1 VQILNGTVLG
11 GRYELIEIIGEGGMA
26 TVYKAR
32 DRVLDRIVAV
42 KILKD
47 EFSRDKNF
55 VEKFKTEALSA
66 ARISHPNIVNIYDV
80 GQENNIHYIVMELVD
95 GKTLKDMI
103 RSQAP
108 LSIEQA
114 VDIAIMVCDGVHHA
128 HEKGIIH
135 RDIKPHNIL
144 ITEHGMVKV
153 ADFGIARAVSTGTI
167 TYGNNIVGS
176 VHYFSPEQARGE
188 AINRTTDIYS
198 IGCILY
204 EMLTG
209 RVPFDADSPIT
220 IALRHI
226 HDVPPSPRTI
236 NNAIPPALE
245 AIIYKAMEKV
255 PANRFPTALDMRNAL
270 LNINQGTAEYAGKR
284 SRNKSVAIANGLEGR
299 DEASVKK
306 KKIRPAGIALIA
318 IAIIGLLSGVMFMM
332 GGNIFGKE
340 IAVPDIV
347 GMDYNKAYEELK
359 KIDLILNVI
368 GKEASDTVAKDA
380 VISQDPLKGRK
391 VKANH
396 EINAIISLGS
406 EKVKV
411 PNIIGIDIKVAGERL
426 ANSGLNLGNRDDR
439 NDETRPE
446 GMVIAQ
452 KPDADTMAKPGTS
465 VNYTVSKGKQPN
477 RITMPDLKGLTQDAA
492 GKKLQD
498 NKLVLGEIKRQES
511 TAYFADQ
518 VVDQDTAAGVLT
530 DEGTKVNITLSTG
543 PGPVSKTQTLEF
555 NLPSDQPYYKV
566 VIRVNDARG
575 SREVYSIL
583 HKAGDTVS
591 VGINYFGTGS
601 AEVRLNGN
609 LSKTYPLQ

>member
-1 VQILNGTVLG
+1 LNGTVLG
-11 GRYELIEIIGEGGMA
+11 GRYELIEIIGEGGMS

-80 GQENNIHYIVMELVD
+80 GQEKDTYYIVMELVD
-95 GKTLKDMI
+95 GKTLKDLI

-108 LSIEQA
+108 LSIEKA

-153 ADFGIARAVSTGTI
+153 ADFGIARAVSSGTI

-188 AINRTTDIYS
+188 DINRTTDIYS
-198 IGCILY
+198 IGCVLY

-209 RVPFDADSPIT
+209 KLPFNADSPIT

-236 NNAIPPALE
+236 NNEIPPALE
-245 AIIYKAMEKV
+245 GIIYKAMEKA
-255 PANRFPTALDMRNAL
+255 PANRFSTALEMRNAL
-270 LNINQGTAEYAGKR
+270 LHLNKGIAEYMGKR
-284 SRNKSVAIANGLEGR
+284 SGNKSAIAGLGER
-299 DEASVKK
+299 DESNVKK
-306 KKIRPAGIALIA
+306 RRIRPAGIALVV

-332 GGNIFGKE
+332 GGNLFGKE

-347 GMDYNKAYEELK
+347 GMNITKAQDELSK
-359 KIDLILNVI
+359 LGLVMNVI
-368 GKEASDTVAKDA
+368 ARQSDDKVEKDA
-380 VISQDPLKGRK
+380 VISQDPAKGRK
-391 VKANH
+391 VKAGRQ
-396 EINAIISLGS
+396 INVTISEGTD
-406 EKVKV
+406 KVKV
-411 PNIIGIDIKVAGERL
+411 PNIIGIDIKTAGERL
-426 ANSGLNLGNRDDR
+426 AKAGLNLGEREDR
-439 NDETRPE
+439 YDETKPE
-446 GMVIAQ
+446 GMVLTQ
-452 KPDADTMAKPGTS
+452 KPEAETMAKPGTN
-465 VNYTVSKGKQPN
+465 VNVAVSKGKQPG
-477 RITMPDLKGLTQDAA
+477 RVSMPDLKGLTQNAA
-492 GKKLQD
+492 AKKIQE
-498 NKLVLGEIKRQES
+498 NKLVLGDIKRQES
-511 TAYFADQ
+511 TLYFTEQ
-518 VVDQDTAAGVLT
+518 VADQDTAAGVLV
-530 DEGTKVNITLSTG
+530 DEGTIVNIIISTG
-543 PGPVSKTQTLEF
+543 PGPAAKIKTLEF
-555 NLPSDQPYYKV
+555 TLPSDEQYYKV
-566 VIRVNDARG
+566 VIRINDARG

-583 HKAGDTVS
+583 HKSGDQVS
-591 VGINYFGTGS
+591 VGINYFGTGT

-609 LSKTYPLQ
+609 LSKTYNLE

>member
-1 VQILNGTVLG
+1 MNGTVLG
-11 GRYELIEIIGEGGMA
+11 GRYELIEIIGEGGMS

-80 GQENNIHYIVMELVD
+80 GQENDIHYIVMELVD

-108 LSIEQA
+108 LSIERA
-114 VDIAIMVCDGVHHA
+114 VDIAIMVCDGVQHA

-153 ADFGIARAVSTGTI
+153 ADFGIARAVSSGTI

-209 RVPFDADSPIT
+209 KVPFDADSPIT

-245 AIIYKAMEKV
+245 GIIYKAMEKV
-255 PANRFPTALDMRNAL
+255 PANRFSTALDMRNAL
-270 LNINQGTAEYAGKR
+270 LNLNKESSEYIGKS
-284 SRNKSVAIANGLEGR
+284 SRNKSLAMTSGLEGR
-299 DEASVKK
+299 DEANVKK
-306 KKIRPAGIALIA
+306 RKLRPIGVALIA
-318 IAIIGLLSGVMFMM
+318 MAIIGLLFGVVFTM

-340 IAVPDIV
+340 IAVPEIV
-347 GMDYNKAYEELK
+347 GKNITIAQQELV
-359 KIDLILNVI
+359 DLDLVMNVI
-368 GKEASDTVAKDA
+368 GYEASDTVEKDA
-380 VISQDPLKGRK
+380 VMSQDPLKGRK
-391 VKANH
+391 VKAKAK
-396 EINAIISLGS
+396 INVKISLGS

-411 PNIIGIDIKVAGERL
+411 PNIVGIDVKAAGDRL
-426 ANSGLNLGNRDDR
+426 AKVGLNLGEQEPRY
-439 NDETRPE
+439 DETKAE
-446 GMVIAQ
+446 GMVLVQ

-465 VNYTVSKGKQPN
+465 VNVAVSKGKQPN
-477 RITMPDLKGLTQDAA
+477 RVTMPDLKGLTQDAA
-492 GKKLQD
+492 SKKLQD
-498 NKLVLGEIKRQES
+498 NKLVLGDVKRQES

-518 VVDQDTAAGVLT
+518 VADQDTAAGVLT

-543 PGPVSKTQTLEF
+543 PGPVSKTKTLEF
-555 NLPSDQPYYKV
+555 NLPSDQQYYKV
-566 VIRVNDARG
+566 VVRVNDARG
-575 SREVYSIL
+575 SRQVYSIL
-583 HKAGDTVS
+583 HRAGETVS
-591 VGINYFGTGS
+591 VGINYSGTGT
-601 AEVRLNGN
+601 AEVLLNDI
-609 LSKTYPLQ
+609 LTKTYNL

>member
-1 VQILNGTVLG
+1 MNGTVLG

-32 DRVLDRIVAV
+32 DRVLDRIVAA

-80 GQENNIHYIVMELVD
+80 GQQNDIYYIVMELVD

-108 LSIEQA
+108 LPIERA

-153 ADFGIARAVSTGTI
+153 ADFGIARAVSTGTL

-209 RVPFDADSPIT
+209 KVPFDADSPIT

-226 HDVPPSPRTI
+226 HDVPLSPRTI
-236 NNAIPPALE
+236 NNAIPTALE

-255 PANRFPTALDMRNAL
+255 PANRFSTALDMRNAL
-270 LNINQGTAEYAGKR
+270 LNLNKGTAEYAGKR
-284 SRNKSVAIANGLEGR
+284 NANKSVAMTTGLEGR
-299 DEASVKK
+299 DETNVKK
-306 KKIRPAGIALIA
+306 RKIRPVVVAGIA
-318 IAIIGLLSGVMFMM
+318 IAIIGLLAGVMFMM

-340 IAVPDIV
+340 VAVPDIV
-347 GMDYNKAYEELK
+347 GMNISKAQEELTK
-359 KIDLILNVI
+359 LDLVMNVI
-368 GKEASDTVAKDA
+368 ARQSDDTVVKDA
-380 VISQDPLKGRK
+380 IISQDPAKGRK
-391 VKANH
+391 VKASRQ
-396 EINAIISLGS
+396 INVTISEGS
-406 EKVKV
+406 DKVKV

-426 ANSGLNLGNRDDR
+426 ANSGLNLGAREDR

-452 KPDADTMAKPGTS
+452 KPDADTLVKPGTS
-465 VNYTVSKGKQPN
+465 VNYAVSKGKSPN
-477 RITMPDLKGLTQDAA
+477 RVTMPDLKGLMQDAA
-492 GKKLQD
+492 RTKLQD
-498 NKLVLGEIKRQES
+498 NKLVLGDIKRLAS

-518 VVDQDTAAGVLT
+518 VADQDIAAGVLM

-543 PGPVSKTQTLEF
+543 PGPVSKTRTLEF

-566 VIRVNDARG
+566 VISVNDARG
-575 SREVYSIL
+575 SREVYSIP
-583 HKAGDTVS
+583 HKASDTVS
-591 VGINYFGTGS
+591 VGINYFGTGT

-609 LSKTYPLQ
+609 LSKTYNLQ

>member
-1 VQILNGTVLG
+1 MNGTVLG
-11 GRYELIEIIGEGGMA
+11 GRYELIEIIGEGGMS

-80 GQENNIHYIVMELVD
+80 GQENDIYYIVMELVD

-108 LSIEQA
+108 LSIEMA

-209 RVPFDADSPIT
+209 KVPFDADSPIT

-226 HDVPPSPRTI
+226 HDVPPSPRNI
-236 NNAIPPALE
+236 NNEIPPALE
-245 AIIYKAMEKV
+245 GIIYKAMEKV
-255 PANRFPTALDMRNAL
+255 PANRFSTALEMRNAL
-270 LNINQGTAEYAGKR
+270 LNLNKETAEYAGKR
-284 SRNKSVAIANGLEGR
+284 SRNKSLAMATGLEGR
-299 DEASVKK
+299 DEANMK
-306 KKIRPAGIALIA
+306 KKIRPLGMALIA
-318 IAIIGLLSGVMFMM
+318 MAIIGLLSGVMFMM

-347 GMDYNKAYEELK
+347 GKNITIAQKELV
-359 KIDLILNVI
+359 DLDLVMNVI
-368 GKEASDTVAKDA
+368 GYEASDTVEKDA
-380 VISQDPLKGRK
+380 VTSQDPLKGRK
-391 VKANH
+391 VKANAK
-396 EINAIISLGS
+396 INVKISLGS

-411 PNIIGIDIKVAGERL
+411 PNIIGIDIKAAGDRL
-426 ANSGLNLGNRDDR
+426 AKIGLNLGEAEPRY
-439 NDETRPE
+439 DETRAE
-446 GMVIAQ
+446 GMIIAQ
-452 KPDADTMAKPGTS
+452 KPEADTMAKPGTS
-465 VNYTVSKGKQPN
+465 INYAVSKGKQPN
-477 RITMPDLKGLTQDAA
+477 RVTMPELKGLTQDAA
-492 GKKLQD
+492 TKKLQD
-498 NKLVLGEIKRQES
+498 NKLLLGDIKRQGS
-511 TAYFADQ
+511 TLYFAEQ
-518 VVDQDTAAGVLT
+518 VADQDTAAGVLV
-530 DEGTKVNITLSTG
+530 DEGTKVSITLSTG

-555 NLPSDQPYYKV
+555 NLPSDQQYYKV
-566 VIRVNDARG
+566 VIRVNDTRG
-575 SREVYSIL
+575 GREVYSIL
-583 HKAGDTVS
+583 HRAGDPVS
-591 VGINYFGTGS
+591 VGINYFGTGT

-609 LSKTYPLQ
+609 IFKTYPLL

>member
-1 VQILNGTVLG
+1 MNGTVLG

-80 GQENNIHYIVMELVD
+80 GQEKDIYYIVMELVD

-103 RSQAP
+103 RSEAP
-108 LSIEQA
+108 LTVERA

-153 ADFGIARAVSTGTI
+153 ADFGIARAVSSGTI

-209 RVPFDADSPIT
+209 KVPFDADSPIT

-226 HDVPPSPRTI
+226 HDVPPSPRTL
-236 NNAIPPALE
+236 NNSIPAALE
-245 AIIYKAMEKV
+245 GIIYKAMEKV
-255 PANRFPTALDMRNAL
+255 PANRFSTALEMRNAL
-270 LNINQGTAEYAGKR
+270 LNLNRGMGEYAGKR
-284 SRNKSVAIANGLEGR
+284 GSKAGAMVGGLEEER
-299 DEASVKK
+299 DEANVKK
-306 KKIRPAGIALIA
+306 RRIRPAGLALIA
-318 IAIIGLLSGVMFMM
+318 MAIIGLLSGVMFMM

-340 IAVPDIV
+340 VAVPDIV
-347 GMDYNKAYEELK
+347 GMNITKAQDELNKYGLVMNVLARQTDD
-359 KIDLILNVI
+359 KI
-368 GKEASDTVAKDA
+368 EKDA
-380 VISQDPLKGRK
+380 VISQDPAKGRK
-391 VKANH
+391 VKAGR
-396 EINAIISLGS
+396 EINVTISEGS

-411 PNIIGIDIKVAGERL
+411 PNIVGIDINAAGDRL
-426 ANSGLNLGNRDDR
+426 AKVGLNLGDR
-439 NDETRPE
+439 EDRYDETRAE
-446 GMVIAQ
+446 GMVLSQ
-452 KPDADTMAKPGTS
+452 KPEADTMAKPGTS
-465 VNYTVSKGKQPN
+465 VNYAVSKGKQPN
-477 RITMPDLKGLTQDAA
+477 KVTMPDLKGLTQNAA
-492 GKKLQD
+492 TKKLQD
-498 NKLVLGEIKRQES
+498 NKLVLGDVKRQES
-511 TAYFADQ
+511 TQYFAEQ
-518 VVDQDTAAGVLT
+518 VMDQDTAAGVMV
-530 DEGTKVNITLSTG
+530 DEGTKVIITLSTG
-543 PGPVSKTQTLEF
+543 PGPTAKTKTLEF
-555 NLPSDQPYYKV
+555 NLPSEVAYYKV

-575 SREVYSIL
+575 SREVYNIL
-583 HKAGDTVS
+583 HKAGDPVS
-591 VGINYFGTGS
+591 VGINYFGTGT
-601 AEVRLNGN
+601 AEVRLNSN
-609 LSKTYPLQ
+609 PYKTYNL